1 MIILRAMERE
11 IYSMVET
18 DKQERVSHLVENKVT
33 QPTTEYLEYQT
44 DSSMSRWFFCMER
57 FLSWKP

>member
-44 DSSMSRWFFCMER
+44 DSSMSR
-57 FLSWKP
+57 